1 MKTNLK
7 IFCGISIFA
16 IIAVANIAHAATTP
30 VVNNKT
36 SQFNDVLSEM
46 GANATDSSNT
56 ELAETIR
63 RQRAL
68 LDAQADKASAGGTSN
83 ITTANACDAGLR
95 KCMTEKCGADFT
107 KCASDS
113 TTVWGNKMDACR
125 RNTKCTGHEYTL
137 LAPEILADRN
147 AAIELSYYNSVV
159 NCGNKYNNCI
169 FGICGKTL
177 DKCLS
182 KSAGD
187 SAIIKCKSIADECKE
202 YDNGLV
208 GRISGVFGDLRTA
221 ATADAQKQEKR
232 LYELRDLMRTQCT
245 RFGAMFDDRTLD
257 CVYTVNFFAGEDST
271 LMASKKLYSGDTF
284 QCTPDWFGIDIT
296 TYMENAQR
304 LTRSQTSASAAAM
317 GAGLGTAA
325 SLWTSGAVTR
335 GIDTQNAEKQ
345 AKEACIAD
353 GGEWVSAGFNQG
365 MKCDMR
371 KPKADCANKGGTW
384 DDKTGCSGG
393 NSNRN
398 QNNQINTAPGETPCE
413 AYENMQCSVHDDKC
427 EWIQAT
433 ATTKGYCKTK
443 GTSYTPEQTLSIEE
457 AQCNI
462 FDSSICNGNGNCT
475 WDPEQNN
482 GRGKCVAITNSSTG
496 GGRNQG
502 NSSEQTEETDKEDKS
517 VDCSKYTKEATCRA
531 LRARKCWWNG
541 LSCVDASEKENT
553 VDITDLSIQDDRTGK
568 IPLFATLECN
578 GKESKTSTTVT
589 LTKIPKDA
597 TCKIRAAGCITKTNI
612 GAQQLVGQNSLQLH
626 CNLIDDCIDSGGTWQ
641 RNKNNNDGQCAL
653 TAQDCAKKN
662 MAYNKDTNSCYECK
676 ITERVLNGECVI
688 KTTSETL
695 PGIMLPNEKPKIK
708 LATTLKDLDTSIDGD
723 DSCYY
728 DFQSQDSPKT
738 CNNLITTPGQW
749 AVKFSEYTIKGIA
762 TCNNS
767 KTTPKQ
773 ANNTK
778 GVYCYCQI
786 TSPANSQWVYLD
798 IYQGGNCPKI
808 CTSNCAHAIKYNTK
822 NYRQKIYGH
831 Q

>member
-1 MKTNLK
+1 MHGAKIKMKTNLK

-46 GANATDSSNT
+46 GANATDSSNAA
-56 ELAETIR
+56 LAETIR

-68 LDAQADKASAGGTSN
+68 LDAAGDTGAAATGGTN
-83 ITTANACDAGLR
+83 ITTANACDATLR
-95 KCMTEKCGADFT
+95 KCMSEKCGADFT

-159 NCGNKYNNCI
+159 NCGNRYNNCV
-169 FGICGKTL
+169 FGICGKSL
-177 DKCLS
+177 ENCLS

-187 SAIIKCKSIADECKE
+187 SAIAKCKSIADECRE
-202 YDNGLV
+202 QDSGLAARV
-208 GRISGVFGDLRTA
+208 MGVFGDRRNIA
-221 ATADAQKQEKR
+221 ATEAQRDEKR

-245 RFGAMFDDRTLD
+245 RFGAMFDERTLD
-257 CVYTVNFFAGEDST
+257 CVYTVNFFAGTDNT

-284 QCTPDWFGIDIT
+284 QCTPDWFGVDIT

-325 SLWTSGAVTR
+325 SLWTSGAVMR

-345 AKEACIAD
+345 AKEACTTV

-365 MKCDMR
+365 SKCDMR
-371 KPKADCANKGGTW
+371 KPKADCEGQGYTW

-393 NSNRN
+393 NNNQNNNRN

-475 WDPEQNN
+475 WDPKQNN
-482 GRGKCVAITNSSTG
+482 GSGKCVAITNSSTG
-496 GGRNQG
+496 GDRNQG
-502 NSSEQTEETDKEDKS
+502 RPSNNDKNNNKDTQNTNISTKVTTKKGNKISATIECGDKTA
-517 VDCSKYTKEATCRA
+517 KPNM
-531 LRARKCWWNG
+531 L
-541 LSCVDASEKENT
+541 
-553 VDITDLSIQDDRTGK
+553 GK
-568 IPLFATLECN
+568 ISIKGVPQET
-578 GKESKTSTTVT
+578 
-589 LTKIPKDA
+589 
-597 TCKIRAAGCITKTNI
+597 TCKISAPNCQSQNIIAKNINDQIKLSCPDIDNCFGSDGKWENNACDCGETKK
-612 GAQQLVGQNSLQLH
+612 LE
-626 CNLIDDCIDSGGTWQ
+626 GT
-641 RNKNNNDGQCAL
+641 
-653 TAQDCAKKN
+653 
-662 MAYNKDTNSCYECK
+662 ECK
-676 ITERVLNGECVI
+676 TKNIIELCEEDCQKYAKDINRQR
-688 KTTSETL
+688 TSRN
-695 PGIMLPNEKPKIK
+695 I
-708 LATTLKDLDTSIDGD
+708 S
-723 DSCYY
+723 
-728 DFQSQDSPKT
+728 
-738 CNNLITTPGQW
+738 
-749 AVKFSEYTIKGIA
+749 TIE
-762 TCNNS
+762 N
-767 KTTPKQ
+767 Q
-773 ANNTK
+773 
-778 GVYCYCQI
+778 YCYSHCDNAFKQKCENI
-786 TSPANSQWVYLD
+786 FGTTTAKMTKECPRNANACKYTCEYVSSGRPHPAS
-798 IYQGGNCPKI
+798 
-808 CTSNCAHAIKYNTK
+808 
-822 NYRQKIYGH
+822 
-831 Q
+831 

>member
-7 IFCGISIFA
+7 IFCGLSIFA

-46 GANATDSSNT
+46 GTNATDSSNAA
-56 ELAETIR
+56 LAETIR

-68 LDAQADKASAGGTSN
+68 LDAAGDTGATTTGGTN
-83 ITTANACDAGLR
+83 ITTANACDAALR
-95 KCMTEKCGADFT
+95 KCMSEKCGADFT

-113 TTVWGNKMDACR
+113 TTVWGNKMDSCR

-159 NCGNKYNNCI
+159 NCGNRYNNCV
-169 FGICGKTL
+169 FGICGKSL
-177 DKCLS
+177 ENCLS

-187 SAIIKCKSIADECKE
+187 SAIAKCKSIADECRE
-202 YDNGLV
+202 QDSGLAARV
-208 GRISGVFGDLRTA
+208 MGVFGDRRNIA
-221 ATADAQKQEKR
+221 ATEAQRDEKR

-245 RFGAMFDDRTLD
+245 RFGAMFDERTLD
-257 CVYTVNFFAGEDST
+257 CVYTVNFFAGTDNT

-284 QCTPDWFGIDIT
+284 QCTPDWFGVDIT

-317 GAGLGTAA
+317 GAGFGTAA
-325 SLWTSGAVTR
+325 SLWTSGAVMR

-345 AKEACIAD
+345 AKEACTTV

-365 MKCDMR
+365 SKCDMR
-371 KPKADCANKGGTW
+371 KPKANCESRGYTW

-393 NSNRN
+393 NNNSTNNSSNNPNPTGNKPYDTLTNILNKN
-398 QNNQINTAPGETPCE
+398 QDLSNTIATAANCIQYNNQTECE
-413 AYENMQCSVHDDKC
+413 KAD
-427 EWIQAT
+427 
-433 ATTKGYCKTK
+433 G
-443 GTSYTPEQTLSIEE
+443 
-457 AQCNI
+457 
-462 FDSSICNGNGNCT
+462 CT
-475 WDPEQNN
+475 WDAPKNSPDIK
-482 GRGKCVAITNSSTG
+482 GCIAKTDSSTG
-496 GGRNQG
+496 GGSNQG
-502 NSSEQTEETDKEDKS
+502 ISPTTQETQENKPEEEDKG
-517 VDCSKYTKEATCRA
+517 VDCSNYNKTNCQILHAK
-531 LRARKCWWNG
+531 KCWWNG

-612 GAQQLVGQNSLQLH
+612 DAQQLVGQNSLQLH

-695 PGIMLPNEKPKIK
+695 PGIMLPNEKPEIK

-738 CNNLITTPGQW
+738 CDNLITTPGQW

-786 TSPANSQWVYLD
+786 TSPASSQWVYLD
-798 IYQGGNCPKI
+798 TYQGGNCPKI
-808 CTSNCAHAIKYNTK
+808 CTSNCAFAIRDNTK

>member
-16 IIAVANIAHAATTP
+16 IIAVANITHAATTP

-46 GANATDSSNT
+46 GANATNSSNT

-83 ITTANACDAGLR
+83 ITTSNACDSGLR

-245 RFGAMFDDRTLD
+245 RFGAMFDERTLD

-271 LMASKKLYSGDTF
+271 LMASKKLYSGATF

-304 LTRSQTSASAAAM
+304 LTRSQKGASAAAM

-365 MKCDMR
+365 MKCDMT
-371 KPKADCANKGGTW
+371 KAIEKCKKEGGTW

-393 NSNRN
+393 NTGTPDGNNGNPNSSNGGGSN
-398 QNNQINTAPGETPCE
+398 PGETPCE
-413 AYENMQCSVHDDKC
+413 AYSNMSSYICESKNC
-427 EWIQAT
+427 EWNN
-433 ATTKGYCKTK
+433 TTKQCTKPNAQQNTKT
-443 GTSYTPEQTLSIEE
+443 
-457 AQCNI
+457 
-462 FDSSICNGNGNCT
+462 D
-475 WDPEQNN
+475 
-482 GRGKCVAITNSSTG
+482 SSTG
-496 GGRNQG
+496 GGRNPADISDFKRPDAKGEEPTDKQLEDDKTG
-502 NSSEQTEETDKEDKS
+502 RICRRYYTDDWCTEYYNLYNKEKEANKAATKEQRQKRREEISNKLKTGFSNVTTKIGTGLSNAAKKVEGIFKKSAVVSEETEIMVNCGSYKTELICGSYD
-517 VDCSKYTKEATCRA
+517 A
-531 LRARKCWWNG
+531 CWWNG
-541 LSCVDASEKENT
+541 QNCLSTNS
-553 VDITDLSIQDDRTGK
+553 S
-568 IPLFATLECN
+568 
-578 GKESKTSTTVT
+578 T
-589 LTKIPKDA
+589 LTNKDGSTYTAPNPKD
-597 TCKIRAAGCITKTNI
+597 
-612 GAQQLVGQNSLQLH
+612 
-626 CNLIDDCIDSGGTWQ
+626 SG
-641 RNKNNNDGQCAL
+641 
-653 TAQDCAKKN
+653 
-662 MAYNKDTNSCYECK
+662 S
-676 ITERVLNGECVI
+676 
-688 KTTSETL
+688 
-695 PGIMLPNEKPKIK
+695 
-708 LATTLKDLDTSIDGD
+708 
-723 DSCYY
+723 
-728 DFQSQDSPKT
+728 
-738 CNNLITTPGQW
+738 
-749 AVKFSEYTIKGIA
+749 
-762 TCNNS
+762 
-767 KTTPKQ
+767 
-773 ANNTK
+773 
-778 GVYCYCQI
+778 
-786 TSPANSQWVYLD
+786 
-798 IYQGGNCPKI
+798 
-808 CTSNCAHAIKYNTK
+808 TK
-822 NYRQKIYGH
+822 NYTPETDDSAGAGYYNKSNPGGGR
-831 Q
+831 